1 MPRATYGSQVKARA
15 LRLFEALLY
24 FVNDELDECDRLDI
38 KFRWQAKDSATPQ
51 LVIFTRLTALEE
63 LTKKDNYEGN
73 LTKPQIREALY
84 RMRDF
89 LGILKDNRRQ
99 KRGSEKWHFTLTLF
113 SKETAKNLLEFEQ
126 NWENKRPRK
135 SKRQKETIN
144 TTSTH
149 IEVERP
155 LPGVEPTK
163 IFQNL
168 PSSGVIQFVGQD
180 EALLKLHQ
188 LLQQCDRITDPD
200 VVQNLNKLALLC
212 YSQGWYAEAEPLYQK
227 ALELRQRLL
236 GEEHPAV
243 AQSLNNL
250 ANLYYSQE
258 RYAQAEPLYQQ
269 ALELKKR
276 LLGEEHPDIATS
288 LNNLALLYYSQE
300 RYAEAESLYVQTLEL
315 RKRLL
320 GEEHPD
326 VAQSLSNLANLYYS
340 QERYAEAEP
349 LYLQALELKKHLLGE
364 EHPDIAQSLNN
375 LAALYYFQ
383 AQYAKAEPLYLQALD
398 LEKRCLGEEHPA
410 VAQSLNNLANLYKFQ
425 GRYAKAEPLYL

>member
-24 FVNDELDECDRLDI
+24 FVNDELDECECLDI

-51 LVIFTRLTALEE
+51 LVISTRLTALEE
-63 LTKKDNYEGN
+63 LTKKDNHEGN
-73 LTKPQIREALY
+73 LTLPQIREALY

-236 GEEHPAV
+236 GEEHP
-243 AQSLNNL
+243 
-250 ANLYYSQE
+250 
-258 RYAQAEPLYQQ
+258 
-269 ALELKKR
+269 
-276 LLGEEHPDIATS
+276 
-288 LNNLALLYYSQE
+288 
-300 RYAEAESLYVQTLEL
+300 
-315 RKRLL
+315 
-320 GEEHPD
+320 D

-425 GRYAKAEPLYL
+425 GRYAQAEPLYLQALELSQRLLGEEHPDIAHSLNNLANLYYSQGRYAEAEPLYRQALELRQRLLGEEHPKTLTIPENLQSLYL